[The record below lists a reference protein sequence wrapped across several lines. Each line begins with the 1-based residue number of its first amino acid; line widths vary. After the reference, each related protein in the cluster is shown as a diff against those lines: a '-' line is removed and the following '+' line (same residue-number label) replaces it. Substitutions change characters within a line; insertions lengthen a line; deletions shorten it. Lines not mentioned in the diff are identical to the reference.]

1 MTRRYAIILLTV
13 LLSILTAGAVT
24 VSPRIFRNYTAANG
38 LADNGAQTIHCTK
51 TGRLVISTKGQINF
65 YDGSAFSY
73 IDPIDENVYALPE
86 YHGNYHLYF
95 DKYHHIWLKN
105 TGSVTC
111 VELITER
118 FVQSI
123 DDVFAEFGVKER
135 VLDLFVD
142 RRGVVWLLT
151 ANGLYSVETKRYIRP
166 RTGLNLQDLEIYK
179 DKYLMLFYQNGMM
192 DMYDTTTG
200 KRIVESRPYADSDAR
215 LYTAS
220 SALLLDSTKVY
231 QLRNGAKE
239 AILMQYDAPTRQWS
253 ELLRTPY
260 HMNNMAKR
268 DSLLFVPCEYGYW
281 TLNLNSHEATHYEGL
296 MLGNGQS
303 LETDI
308 NVIAFDRQGGM
319 WAGTETRGI
328 LYSKP
333 YKHPFIPYAWGTPTA
348 DQLGAMM
355 DHVNQYPKFRNR
367 NVNCVFKDSR
377 GWTWV
382 GTAQG
387 LQVYRRESDLLPQ
400 VYTTKDGLYNNIVH
414 SVVEDRDHHIWVAT
428 SYGISVVL
436 FNEDDRVHYIN
447 SYNQYDNVP
456 NEVFVNGKA
465 ILLPDGKIAM
475 QSLDHVVL
483 FDPTKMAT
491 LDNDYPFKIYPK
503 LIKLMVNGIDVNPTT
518 EIDGNRILDR
528 ALSRIWGIALNYNQN
543 SITMVFSALNYFRPQ
558 QTFYRVRVLG
568 LDEEWRVVSPFS
580 SPDMVDKDGLL
591 HLPLIALRPGN
602 YTIQVQ
608 ASLAPDVW
616 DTKPYEW
623 TIEINEPWWRSVGM
637 FGLLAFVLVV
647 MAGINLFYYMK
658 NANLRAMRNSEEV
671 GLINRI
677 YSFVDRCNMSTEV
690 LEPVVEE
697 YTSTQP
703 DPQVELDEDFLKI
716 YKKIAPVVELER
728 KKKKMTM
735 RRLSNAA
742 GMDAKT
748 FYQVITT
755 NIFKSPRP
763 LIKQARL
770 QKVERM
776 LRNTKEPLDVIA
788 DKCGF
793 ISANFMIASFF
804 QVHRITPEQ
813 YRKKH

>member
-13 LLSILTAGAVT
+13 LLSILTAGAVN

-38 LADNGAQTIHCTK
+38 LADNGAQTILCTK
-51 TGRLVISTKGQINF
+51 TGRLVITTAGQINF
-65 YDGSAFSY
+65 YDGASFSY
-73 IDPIDENVYALPE
+73 IDPLDENIYALSD
-86 YHGNYHLYF
+86 YRGNYHLYF

-118 FVQSI
+118 FVSSI
-123 DDVFAEFGVKER
+123 EDVFAEFGVKER
-135 VLDLFVD
+135 VMDLFVD
-142 RRGVVWLLT
+142 RTGVVWLLT
-151 ANGLYSVETKRYIRP
+151 ANGLYSVATKQYIKP
-166 RTGLNLQDLEIYK
+166 RAGLNLQDLEVYK
-179 DKYLMLFYQNGMM
+179 DKFLMLFYENGLME
-192 DMYDTTTG
+192 MYDIAKG
-200 KRIVESRPYADSDAR
+200 KRLAENRPYNDDMAR
-215 LYTAS
+215 HYAAS
-220 SALLLDSTKVY
+220 SLVMMDSTKVY
-231 QLRNGAKE
+231 QIRNGAKD
-239 AILMQYDAPTRQWS
+239 AILMQYDVPRKEWT

-260 HMNNMAKR
+260 HLNSLVKH
-268 DSLLFVPCEYGYW
+268 DSLLYVPCEYGYW
-281 TLNLNSHEATHYEGL
+281 TVHESSYETTHIEAL
-296 MLGNGQS
+296 SIMSGQP

-319 WAGTETRGI
+319 WAGTESRGI
-328 LYSKP
+328 LYSRP
-333 YKHPFIPYAWGTPTA
+333 YKPPFIPYAWGTPTA
-348 DQLGAMM
+348 NQLGSMM
-355 DHVNQYPKFRNR
+355 SNVNQWPKFRDR
-367 NVNCVFKDSR
+367 TVNCVFKDSR

-382 GTAQG
+382 GTSQG

-414 SVVEDRDHHIWVAT
+414 SIVEDQAHHIWVAT

-436 FNEDDRVHYIN
+436 FDEDDKVHFIN
-447 SYNQYDNVP
+447 SYNEYDHVP

-465 ILLPDGKIAM
+465 MLLPDGQIAM

-483 FDPTKMAT
+483 FDPTKMST
-491 LDNDYPFKIYPK
+491 LDNNYPFKIYPK
-503 LIKLMVNGIDVNPTT
+503 LIKLMVNGIDVTPTT
-518 EIDGNRILDR
+518 EIDGKR
-528 ALSRIWGIALNYNQN
+528 
-543 SITMVFSALNYFRPQ
+543 SALNYFRPQ

-568 LDEEWRVVSPFS
+568 LDEEWRVLSPFS
-580 SPDMVDKDGLL
+580 SDMVDKDGLL
-591 HLPLIALRPGN
+591 HLPLIALRPGH

-616 DTKPYEW
+616 DTRPYEW
-623 TIEINEPWWRSVGM
+623 TIDVNEPWWRSVGM

-658 NANLRAMRNSEEV
+658 NANLRAMRNSEEI

-677 YSFVDRCNMSTEV
+677 YAFVDRCNTSAEV

-697 YTSTQP
+697 YTSAQP

-716 YKKIAPVVELER
+716 YKKIAHVVEFER

-770 QKVERM
+770 QQAERM
-776 LRNTKEPLDVIA
+776 LRNTKEPLEVIA

-793 ISANFMIASFF
+793 ISVNFLISQFF
-804 QVHRITPEQ
+804 QVHHVTPDQ
-813 YRKKH
+813 YRRKR

>member
-13 LLSILTAGAVT
+13 LLSILTAGAVN
-24 VSPRIFRNYTAANG
+24 VSPRVFRNYTAANG
-38 LADNGAQTIHCTK
+38 LADNGAQTILCTK
-51 TGRLVISTKGQINF
+51 TGRLVITTAGQINF
-65 YDGSAFSY
+65 YDGASFSY
-73 IDPIDENVYALPE
+73 IDPLDENIYALSD
-86 YHGNYHLYF
+86 YRGNYHLYF

-118 FVQSI
+118 FVPSI
-123 DDVFAEFGVKER
+123 EDVFAEFGVKER
-135 VLDLFVD
+135 VMDLFVD
-142 RRGVVWLLT
+142 RTGVVWLLT
-151 ANGLYSVETKRYIRP
+151 ANGLYSVATKQYIKP
-166 RTGLNLQDLEIYK
+166 RAGLNLQDLEVYK
-179 DKYLMLFYQNGMM
+179 DKFLMLFYENGLME
-192 DMYDTTTG
+192 MYDIAKG
-200 KRIVESRPYADSDAR
+200 KRLTENRPYNDEMAR
-215 LYTAS
+215 HYAAS
-220 SALLLDSTKVY
+220 SLVMMDSTKVY
-231 QLRNGAKE
+231 QIRNGAKE
-239 AILMQYDAPTRQWS
+239 AILMQYDVPRKEWT

-260 HMNNMAKR
+260 HLNSLVKH
-268 DSLLFVPCEYGYW
+268 DSLLYVPCEYGYW
-281 TLNLNSHEATHYEGL
+281 TVHESSYETTHIEAL
-296 MLGNGQS
+296 SIMSGQP

-319 WAGTETRGI
+319 WAGTESRGI
-328 LYSKP
+328 LYSRP
-333 YKHPFIPYAWGTPTA
+333 YKPPFIPYAWGTPTA
-348 DQLGAMM
+348 NQLGSMM
-355 DHVNQYPKFRNR
+355 SNVNQWPKFRDR
-367 NVNCVFKDSR
+367 TVNCVFKDSR

-382 GTAQG
+382 GTSQG

-414 SVVEDRDHHIWVAT
+414 SIVEDQAHHIWVAT

-436 FNEDDRVHYIN
+436 FDEDGKVHFIN
-447 SYNQYDNVP
+447 SYNEYDHVP

-465 ILLPDGKIAM
+465 MLLPDGQIAM

-483 FDPTKMAT
+483 FDPTKMST
-491 LDNDYPFKIYPK
+491 LDNNYPFKIYPK
-503 LIKLMVNGIDVNPTT
+503 LIKLMVNGIDVTPTT
-518 EIDGNRILDR
+518 EIDGKRILDR
-528 ALSRIWGIALNYNQN
+528 ALSRVWGLDLNYNQN
-543 SITMVFSALNYFRPQ
+543 SLTLVFSALNYFRPQ

-568 LDEEWRVVSPFS
+568 LDEEWRVLSPFS
-580 SPDMVDKDGLL
+580 SDMVDKDGLL
-591 HLPLIALRPGN
+591 HLPLIALRPGH

-616 DTKPYEW
+616 DTRPYEW
-623 TIEINEPWWRSVGM
+623 TIDVNEPWWRSVGL

-658 NANLRAMRNSEEV
+658 NANLRAMRNSEEI

-677 YSFVDRCNMSTEV
+677 YAFVDRCNTSAEV

-697 YTSTQP
+697 YTSAQP

-716 YKKIAPVVELER
+716 YKKIAHVVEFER

-770 QKVERM
+770 QQAERM
-776 LRNTKEPLDVIA
+776 LRNTKEPLEVIA

-793 ISANFMIASFF
+793 ISVNFLISQFF
-804 QVHRITPEQ
+804 QVHHVTPDQ
-813 YRKKH
+813 YRRKR

>member
-13 LLSILTAGAVT
+13 LLSILTAGAVN

-38 LADNGAQTIHCTK
+38 LADNGAQTILCTK
-51 TGRLVISTKGQINF
+51 TGRLVITTAGQINF
-65 YDGSAFSY
+65 YDGASFSY
-73 IDPIDENVYALPE
+73 IDPLDENIYALSE
-86 YHGNYHLYF
+86 YRGNYHLYF

-118 FVQSI
+118 FVPSI
-123 DDVFAEFGVKER
+123 EDVFAEFGVKER
-135 VLDLFVD
+135 VMDLFVD
-142 RRGVVWLLT
+142 RTGVVWLLT
-151 ANGLYSVETKRYIRP
+151 ANGLYSVATKQYIKP
-166 RTGLNLQDLEIYK
+166 RAGLNLQDLEVYK
-179 DKYLMLFYQNGMM
+179 DKFLMLFYENGLME
-192 DMYDTTTG
+192 MYDIAKG
-200 KRIVESRPYADSDAR
+200 KRLTENRPYNDEMAR
-215 LYTAS
+215 HYAAS
-220 SALLLDSTKVY
+220 SLVMMDSTKVY
-231 QLRNGAKE
+231 QIRNGAKD
-239 AILMQYDAPTRQWS
+239 AILMQYDVPRKEWT

-260 HMNNMAKR
+260 HLNSLVKH
-268 DSLLFVPCEYGYW
+268 DSLLYVPCEYGYW
-281 TLNLNSHEATHYEGL
+281 TVHESSYETTHFEAL
-296 MLGNGQS
+296 SIVSGQP

-319 WAGTETRGI
+319 WAGTESRGI
-328 LYSKP
+328 LYSMP
-333 YKHPFIPYAWGTPTA
+333 YKQPFHAYPWGTPIA
-348 DQLGAMM
+348 NQLGSMM
-355 DHVNQYPKFRNR
+355 SNVNQWPKFRDR
-367 NVNCVFKDSR
+367 TVNCVFKDSR

-382 GTAQG
+382 GTSQG

-414 SVVEDRDHHIWVAT
+414 SIVEDQAHHIWVAT

-436 FNEDDRVHYIN
+436 FDEDGKVHFIN
-447 SYNQYDNVP
+447 SYNEYDHVP

-465 ILLPDGKIAM
+465 MLLPDGQIAM

-483 FDPTKMAT
+483 FDPTKMST
-491 LDNDYPFKIYPK
+491 LDNSYPFKIYPK
-503 LIKLMVNGIDVNPTT
+503 LIKLMVNGIDVTPTT
-518 EIDGNRILDR
+518 EIDGKRILDR
-528 ALSRIWGIALNYNQN
+528 ALSRVWGLDLNYNQN
-543 SITMVFSALNYFRPQ
+543 SLTLVFSALNYFRPQ

-568 LDEEWRVVSPFS
+568 LDEEWRVLSPFS
-580 SPDMVDKDGLL
+580 SDMVDKDGLL
-591 HLPLIALRPGN
+591 HLPLIALRPGH

-623 TIEINEPWWRSVGM
+623 TIDVNEPWWRSVGM

-658 NANLRAMRNSEEV
+658 NANLRAMRNSEEI

-677 YSFVDRCNMSTEV
+677 YAFVDRCNTSAEV

-697 YTSTQP
+697 YTSAQP

-716 YKKIAPVVELER
+716 YKKIAHVVEFER

-770 QKVERM
+770 QQAERM
-776 LRNTKEPLDVIA
+776 LRNTKEPLEVIA

-793 ISANFMIASFF
+793 ISVNFLISQFF
-804 QVHRITPEQ
+804 QVHHVTPDQ
-813 YRKKH
+813 YRRKR

>member
-13 LLSILTAGAVT
+13 LLSILTAGAVN

-51 TGRLVISTKGQINF
+51 TGRLVITTAGQINF
-65 YDGSAFSY
+65 YDGASFSY
-73 IDPIDENVYALPE
+73 IDPLDENIYALSE
-86 YHGNYHLYF
+86 YRGNFHLYF

-118 FVQSI
+118 FVPSI
-123 DDVFAEFGVKER
+123 EDVFAEFGVKER
-135 VLDLFVD
+135 VMDLFVD
-142 RRGVVWLLT
+142 RTGVVWLLT
-151 ANGLYSVETKRYIRP
+151 ANGLYSVATKQYIKP
-166 RTGLNLQDLEIYK
+166 RAGLNLQDLEVYK
-179 DKYLMLFYQNGMM
+179 DKFLMLFYENGLME
-192 DMYDTTTG
+192 MYDIAKG
-200 KRIVESRPYADSDAR
+200 KRLTENRPYNDDMAR
-215 LYTAS
+215 HYEAS
-220 SALLLDSTKVY
+220 SLVMMDSTKVY
-231 QLRNGAKE
+231 QIRNGAKD
-239 AILMQYDAPTRQWS
+239 AILMQYDVPRKEWT

-260 HMNNMAKR
+260 HLNSMVKH
-268 DSLLFVPCEYGYW
+268 DSLVYVPCEYGYW
-281 TLNLNSHEATHYEGL
+281 TVHENSHETIHYEA
-296 MLGNGQS
+296 LGIVFSQP

-319 WAGTETRGI
+319 WAGTENRGI
-328 LYSKP
+328 LYSMP
-333 YKHPFIPYAWGTPTA
+333 YKQPFHAYPWGTPIA
-348 DQLGAMM
+348 NQLGSMM
-355 DHVNQYPKFRNR
+355 SNVNQWPKFRDR
-367 NVNCVFKDSR
+367 TVNCVFKDSR

-382 GTAQG
+382 GTSQG

-447 SYNQYDNVP
+447 SYNEYDHVP
-456 NEVFVNGKA
+456 NEAFVNGKA
-465 ILLPDGKIAM
+465 MLLPDGQIAM

-491 LDNDYPFKIYPK
+491 LDSHYPFKIYPK
-503 LIKLMVNGIDVNPTT
+503 LIKLYVNGVDVNPTT
-518 EIDGNRILDR
+518 EIDGERILDR
-528 ALSRIWGIALNYNQN
+528 ALSRVWGLDLNYNQN
-543 SITMVFSALNYFRPQ
+543 SLTLVFSALNYFRPQ

-568 LDEEWRVVSPFS
+568 LDEEWRILSPFS
-580 SPDMVDKDGLL
+580 SDMVDKDGLL
-591 HLPLIALRPGN
+591 HLPLIALRPGH

-623 TIEINEPWWRSVGM
+623 TIDINEPWWRSVGM
-637 FGLLAFVLVV
+637 FGLLGFVLVV

-658 NANLRAMRNSEEV
+658 NANLRAMRNSEEI

-677 YSFVDRCNMSTEV
+677 YAFVDRCNTSAEV

-697 YTSTQP
+697 YTSAQP

-716 YKKIAPVVELER
+716 YKKIAHVVEFER

-770 QKVERM
+770 QQAERM
-776 LRNTKEPLDVIA
+776 LRNTKEPLEVIA

-793 ISANFMIASFF
+793 ISVNFLISQFF
-804 QVHRITPEQ
+804 QVYRVTPDQ
-813 YRKKH
+813 YRRKR

>member
-13 LLSILTAGAVT
+13 LLSILTAGAVN

-38 LADNGAQTIHCTK
+38 LAYNGAQTILCTK
-51 TGRLVISTKGQINF
+51 TGRLVITTAGQINF
-65 YDGSAFSY
+65 YDGASFSY
-73 IDPIDENVYALPE
+73 IDPLDENIYALSE
-86 YHGNYHLYF
+86 YRGNYHLYF

-118 FVQSI
+118 FVSSI
-123 DDVFAEFGVKER
+123 EDVFAEFGVKER
-135 VLDLFVD
+135 VMDLFVD
-142 RRGVVWLLT
+142 RTGVVWLLT
-151 ANGLYSVETKRYIRP
+151 ANGLYSVATKQYIKP
-166 RTGLNLQDLEIYK
+166 RAGLNLQDLEVYK
-179 DKYLMLFYQNGMM
+179 DKFLMLFYENGLME
-192 DMYDTTTG
+192 MYDIAKG
-200 KRIVESRPYADSDAR
+200 KRLTENRPYNDEMAR
-215 LYTAS
+215 QYAAS
-220 SALLLDSTKVY
+220 SLVMMDSTKVY
-231 QLRNGAKE
+231 QIRNGAKD
-239 AILMQYDAPTRQWS
+239 AILMQYDVPRKEWT

-260 HMNNMAKR
+260 HLNSLVKH
-268 DSLLFVPCEYGYW
+268 DSLLYVPCEYGYW
-281 TLNLNSHEATHYEGL
+281 TVHESSYETTHIEAL
-296 MLGNGQS
+296 SIVSGQP

-319 WAGTETRGI
+319 WAGTESRGI
-328 LYSKP
+328 LYSRP
-333 YKHPFIPYAWGTPTA
+333 YKPPFIPYAWGTPTA
-348 DQLGAMM
+348 NQLGSMM
-355 DHVNQYPKFRNR
+355 SNVNQWPKFRDR
-367 NVNCVFKDSR
+367 TVNCVFKDSR

-382 GTAQG
+382 GTSQG

-414 SVVEDRDHHIWVAT
+414 SIVEDQAHHIWVAT

-436 FNEDDRVHYIN
+436 FDEDDKVHFIN
-447 SYNQYDNVP
+447 SYNEYDHVP

-465 ILLPDGKIAM
+465 MLLPDGQIAM

-483 FDPTKMAT
+483 FDPTKMST
-491 LDNDYPFKIYPK
+491 LDNNYPFKIYPK
-503 LIKLMVNGIDVNPTT
+503 LIKLMVNGIDVTPTT
-518 EIDGNRILDR
+518 EIDGKRILDR
-528 ALSRIWGIALNYNQN
+528 ALSRVWGLDLNYNQN
-543 SITMVFSALNYFRPQ
+543 SLTLVFSALNYFRPQ

-568 LDEEWRVVSPFS
+568 LDEEWRVLSPFS
-580 SPDMVDKDGLL
+580 SDMVDKDGLL
-591 HLPLIALRPGN
+591 HLPLIALRPGH

-623 TIEINEPWWRSVGM
+623 TIDVNEPWWRSVGL

-658 NANLRAMRNSEEV
+658 NANLRAMRNSEEI

-677 YSFVDRCNMSTEV
+677 YAFVDRCNTSTEV

-697 YTSTQP
+697 YTLAQP

-716 YKKIAPVVELER
+716 YKKIAHVVEFER
-728 KKKKMTM
+728 KQKKMTM

-770 QKVERM
+770 QQAERM
-776 LRNTKEPLDVIA
+776 LRNTKEPLEVIA

-793 ISANFMIASFF
+793 ISVNFLISQFF
-804 QVHRITPEQ
+804 QVHHVTPDQ
-813 YRKKH
+813 YRRKR

>member
-13 LLSILTAGAVT
+13 LLSILTAEAVN

-51 TGRLVISTKGQINF
+51 TGRLVITTAGQINF
-65 YDGSAFSY
+65 FDGANFSY
-73 IDPIDENVYALPE
+73 IDPLDENIYALSE
-86 YHGNYHLYF
+86 YRGNYHLYF

-118 FVQSI
+118 FVSSI
-123 DDVFAEFGVKER
+123 EDVFAEFGVKER
-135 VLDLFVD
+135 VMDLFVD
-142 RRGVVWLLT
+142 RTGVVWLLT
-151 ANGLYSVETKRYIRP
+151 ANGLYSVATKQYIKP
-166 RTGLNLQDLEIYK
+166 RAGLNLQDLEVYK
-179 DKYLMLFYQNGMM
+179 DKFLMLFYENGLME
-192 DMYDTTTG
+192 MYDIAKG
-200 KRIVESRPYADSDAR
+200 KRLTENRPYNDEMAR
-215 LYTAS
+215 HFAAS
-220 SALLLDSTKVY
+220 SLTLLDSTKVY
-231 QLRNGAKE
+231 QIRNGAKE
-239 AILMQYDAPTRQWS
+239 AILMQYDVPRKEWT

-260 HMNNMAKR
+260 HLNSMVKR
-268 DSLLFVPCEYGYW
+268 DSLLYVPCEYGYW
-281 TLNLNSHEATHYEGL
+281 TVNENNQETTHIEAL
-296 MLGNGQS
+296 SIVSGQP

-319 WAGTETRGI
+319 WAGTENRGI
-328 LYSKP
+328 LYSMP
-333 YKHPFIPYAWGTPTA
+333 YKQPFHAYPWGTPIA
-348 DQLGAMM
+348 NQLGSMM
-355 DHVNQYPKFRNR
+355 SNVNQGPKFRDR
-367 NVNCVFKDSR
+367 TVNCVFKDSR

-382 GTAQG
+382 GTSQG

-414 SVVEDRDHHIWVAT
+414 SVVEDQAHHIWVAT

-436 FNEDDRVHYIN
+436 FDEDGKVHFIN
-447 SYNQYDNVP
+447 SYNEYDHVP
-456 NEVFVNGKA
+456 NEAFVNGKA
-465 ILLPDGKIAM
+465 MLLPDGQIAM

-491 LDNDYPFKIYPK
+491 LDNSYPFKIYPK
-503 LIKLMVNGIDVNPTT
+503 LIKLMVNGIDVTPTT
-518 EIDGNRILDR
+518 EIDGKRILDR
-528 ALSRIWGIALNYNQN
+528 ALSRVWGLDLNYNQN
-543 SITMVFSALNYFRPQ
+543 SLTLVFSALNYFRPQ

-568 LDEEWRVVSPFS
+568 LDEEWRVLSSFS
-580 SPDMVDKDGLL
+580 SDMVDKDGLL
-591 HLPLIALRPGN
+591 HLPLIALRPGH

-608 ASLAPDVW
+608 ASLSPDVW
-616 DTKPYEW
+616 DTRPYEW
-623 TIEINEPWWRSVGM
+623 TIDVNEPWWRSVGM
-637 FGLLAFVLVV
+637 FGLLSFVLVV

-658 NANLRAMRNSEEV
+658 NANLRAMRNSEEI

-677 YSFVDRCNMSTEV
+677 YAFVDRCNTSAEV

-697 YTSTQP
+697 YTSAQP

-716 YKKIAPVVELER
+716 YKKIAHVVEFER

-770 QKVERM
+770 QQAERM
-776 LRNTKEPLDVIA
+776 LRNTKEPLEVIA

-793 ISANFMIASFF
+793 ISVNFLISQFF
-804 QVHRITPEQ
+804 QVYRVTPDQ
-813 YRKKH
+813 YRRKR

>member
-13 LLSILTAGAVT
+13 LLSILTAGAVN

-38 LADNGAQTIHCTK
+38 LADNGAQTILCTK
-51 TGRLVISTKGQINF
+51 TGRLVITTAGQINF
-65 YDGSAFSY
+65 YDGASFSY
-73 IDPIDENVYALPE
+73 IDPLDENIYALSD
-86 YHGNYHLYF
+86 YRGNYHLYF

-118 FVQSI
+118 FVPSI
-123 DDVFAEFGVKER
+123 EDVFAEFGVKER
-135 VLDLFVD
+135 VMDLFVD
-142 RRGVVWLLT
+142 RTGVVWLLT
-151 ANGLYSVETKRYIRP
+151 ANGLYSVATKQYIKP
-166 RTGLNLQDLEIYK
+166 RAGLNLQDLEVYK
-179 DKYLMLFYQNGMM
+179 DKFLMLFYENGLME
-192 DMYDTTTG
+192 MYDIAKG
-200 KRIVESRPYADSDAR
+200 KRLTENRPYNDEMAR
-215 LYTAS
+215 HYAAS
-220 SALLLDSTKVY
+220 SLVMMDSTKVY
-231 QLRNGAKE
+231 QIRNGAKD
-239 AILMQYDAPTRQWS
+239 AILMQYDVPRKEWT

-260 HMNNMAKR
+260 HLNSLVKH
-268 DSLLFVPCEYGYW
+268 DSLLYVPCEYGYW
-281 TLNLNSHEATHYEGL
+281 TVHESSYETTHIEAL
-296 MLGNGQS
+296 SIMSGQP

-319 WAGTETRGI
+319 WAGTESRGI
-328 LYSKP
+328 LYSRP
-333 YKHPFIPYAWGTPTA
+333 YKPPFIPYAWGTPTA
-348 DQLGAMM
+348 NQLGSMM
-355 DHVNQYPKFRNR
+355 SNVNQWPKFRDR
-367 NVNCVFKDSR
+367 TVNCVFKDSR

-382 GTAQG
+382 GTSQG

-414 SVVEDRDHHIWVAT
+414 SIVEDQAHHIWVAT

-436 FNEDDRVHYIN
+436 FDEDDKVHFIN
-447 SYNQYDNVP
+447 SYNEYDHVP

-465 ILLPDGKIAM
+465 MLLPDGQIAM

-483 FDPTKMAT
+483 FDPTKMST
-491 LDNDYPFKIYPK
+491 LDNNYPFKIYPK
-503 LIKLMVNGIDVNPTT
+503 LIKLMVNGIDVTPTT
-518 EIDGNRILDR
+518 EIDGKRILDR
-528 ALSRIWGIALNYNQN
+528 ALSRVWGLDLNYNQN
-543 SITMVFSALNYFRPQ
+543 SLTLVFSALNYFRPQ

-568 LDEEWRVVSPFS
+568 LDEEWRVLSPFS
-580 SPDMVDKDGLL
+580 SDMVDKDGLL
-591 HLPLIALRPGN
+591 HLPLIALRPGH

-616 DTKPYEW
+616 DTRPYEW

-658 NANLRAMRNSEEV
+658 NANLRAMRNSEEI

-677 YSFVDRCNMSTEV
+677 YAFVDRCNTSAEV

-697 YTSTQP
+697 YTSAQP

-716 YKKIAPVVELER
+716 YKKIAHVVEFER

-770 QKVERM
+770 QQAERM
-776 LRNTKEPLDVIA
+776 LRNTKEPLEVIA

-793 ISANFMIASFF
+793 ISVNFLISQFF
-804 QVHRITPEQ
+804 QVHHVTPDQ
-813 YRKKH
+813 YRRKR

>member
-13 LLSILTAGAVT
+13 LLSILTAGAVN

-51 TGRLVISTKGQINF
+51 TGRLVITTAGQINF
-65 YDGSAFSY
+65 FDGASFSY
-73 IDPIDENVYALPE
+73 IDPLDENIYALSE
-86 YHGNYHLYF
+86 YRGNYHLYF

-118 FVQSI
+118 FVPSI
-123 DDVFAEFGVKER
+123 EDVFAEFGVKER
-135 VLDLFVD
+135 VMDLFVD
-142 RRGVVWLLT
+142 RTGVVWLLT
-151 ANGLYSVETKRYIRP
+151 ANGLYSVETKQYIKTRA
-166 RTGLNLQDLEIYK
+166 GLNLQDLEVYK
-179 DKYLMLFYQNGMM
+179 DKFLMLFYENGLME
-192 DMYDTTTG
+192 MYDIAKG
-200 KRIVESRPYADSDAR
+200 KRLTENRPYNDEMAR
-215 LYTAS
+215 HYAAS
-220 SALLLDSTKVY
+220 SLVMMDSTKVY
-231 QLRNGAKE
+231 QIRNGAKD
-239 AILMQYDAPTRQWS
+239 AILMQYDVPRKEWT

-260 HMNNMAKR
+260 HLNSLVKH
-268 DSLLFVPCEYGYW
+268 DSLLYVPCEYGYW
-281 TLNLNSHEATHYEGL
+281 TVHENSYETNHVEAL
-296 MLGNGQS
+296 SIVFSQP

-319 WAGTETRGI
+319 WAGTENRGI
-328 LYSKP
+328 LYSMP
-333 YKHPFIPYAWGTPTA
+333 YKQPFHAYAWGTPIA
-348 DQLGAMM
+348 NQLGSMM
-355 DHVNQYPKFRNR
+355 SNVNQGPKFRDR
-367 NVNCVFKDSR
+367 TVNCVFKDSR

-382 GTAQG
+382 GTSQG
-387 LQVYRRESDLLPQ
+387 LLVYRRESDLLPQ

-447 SYNQYDNVP
+447 SYNEYDHVP
-456 NEVFVNGKA
+456 NEAFVNGKA
-465 ILLPDGKIAM
+465 MLLPDGQIAM

-491 LDNDYPFKIYPK
+491 LDSNYPFKIYPK
-503 LIKLMVNGIDVNPTT
+503 LIKLYVNGVDVNPTT
-518 EIDGNRILDR
+518 EIDGKRILDR
-528 ALSRIWGIALNYNQN
+528 ALSRIWGLDLNYNQN
-543 SITMVFSALNYFRPQ
+543 SLTLVFSALNYFRPQ

-568 LDEEWRVVSPFS
+568 LDEEWRVLSSFS
-580 SPDMVDKDGLL
+580 SDMVDKDGLL
-591 HLPLIALRPGN
+591 HLPLIALRPGH

-608 ASLAPDVW
+608 ASLSPDVW
-616 DTKPYEW
+616 DTRPYEW
-623 TIEINEPWWRSVGM
+623 TIDVNEPWWRSVGM
-637 FGLLAFVLVV
+637 FGLLGFVLVV

-658 NANLRAMRNSEEV
+658 NANLRAMRNSEEI

-677 YSFVDRCNMSTEV
+677 YAFVDRCNTSAEV

-697 YTSTQP
+697 YTSAQP

-716 YKKIAPVVELER
+716 YKKIAHVVEFER

-770 QKVERM
+770 QQAERM
-776 LRNTKEPLDVIA
+776 LRNTKEPLEVIA

-793 ISANFMIASFF
+793 ISVNFLISQFF
-804 QVHRITPEQ
+804 HVYRVTPDQ
-813 YRKKH
+813 YRRKR

>member
-13 LLSILTAGAVT
+13 LLSILTAGAVN

-38 LADNGAQTIHCTK
+38 LADNGAQTILCTK
-51 TGRLVISTKGQINF
+51 TGRLVITTAGQINF
-65 YDGSAFSY
+65 YDGASFSY
-73 IDPIDENVYALPE
+73 IDPLDENIYALSD
-86 YHGNYHLYF
+86 YRGNYHLYF

-118 FVQSI
+118 FVPSI
-123 DDVFAEFGVKER
+123 EDVFAEFGVKER
-135 VLDLFVD
+135 VMDLFVD
-142 RRGVVWLLT
+142 RTGVVWLLT
-151 ANGLYSVETKRYIRP
+151 ANGLYSVATKQYIKP
-166 RTGLNLQDLEIYK
+166 RAGLNLQDLEVYK
-179 DKYLMLFYQNGMM
+179 DKFLMLFYENGLME
-192 DMYDTTTG
+192 MYDIAKG
-200 KRIVESRPYADSDAR
+200 KRLAENRPYNDDMAR
-215 LYTAS
+215 HYAAS
-220 SALLLDSTKVY
+220 SLVMMDSTKVY
-231 QLRNGAKE
+231 QIRNGAKD
-239 AILMQYDAPTRQWS
+239 AILMQYDVPRKEWT

-260 HMNNMAKR
+260 HLNSLVKH
-268 DSLLFVPCEYGYW
+268 DSLLYVPCEYGYW
-281 TLNLNSHEATHYEGL
+281 TVHESSYETTHIEAL
-296 MLGNGQS
+296 SIMSGQP

-319 WAGTETRGI
+319 WAGTESRGI
-328 LYSKP
+328 LYSRP
-333 YKHPFIPYAWGTPTA
+333 YKPPFIPYAWGTPTA
-348 DQLGAMM
+348 NQLGSMM
-355 DHVNQYPKFRNR
+355 SNVNQWPKFRDR
-367 NVNCVFKDSR
+367 TVNCVFKDSR

-382 GTAQG
+382 GTSQG

-436 FNEDDRVHYIN
+436 FDEDGKVHFIN
-447 SYNQYDNVP
+447 SYNEYDHVP

-465 ILLPDGKIAM
+465 MLLPDGQIAM

-483 FDPTKMAT
+483 FDPTKMST
-491 LDNDYPFKIYPK
+491 LDNNYPFKIYPK
-503 LIKLMVNGIDVNPTT
+503 LIKLMVNGIDVTPTT
-518 EIDGNRILDR
+518 EIDGKRILDR
-528 ALSRIWGIALNYNQN
+528 ALSRVWGLDLNYNQN
-543 SITMVFSALNYFRPQ
+543 SLTLVFSALNYFRPQ

-568 LDEEWRVVSPFS
+568 LDEEWRVLSPFS
-580 SPDMVDKDGLL
+580 SDMVDKDGLL
-591 HLPLIALRPGN
+591 HLPLIALRPGH

-623 TIEINEPWWRSVGM
+623 TIDVNEPWWRSVGL

-658 NANLRAMRNSEEV
+658 NANLRAMRNSEEI

-677 YSFVDRCNMSTEV
+677 YAFVDRCNTSAEV

-697 YTSTQP
+697 YTSAQP

-716 YKKIAPVVELER
+716 YKKIAHVVEFER

-770 QKVERM
+770 QQAERM
-776 LRNTKEPLDVIA
+776 LRNTKEPLEVIA

-793 ISANFMIASFF
+793 ISVNFLISQFF
-804 QVHRITPEQ
+804 QVHHVTPDQ
-813 YRKKH
+813 YRRKR

>member
-13 LLSILTAGAVT
+13 LLSILTAGAVN

-38 LADNGAQTIHCTK
+38 LADNGAQTILCTK
-51 TGRLVISTKGQINF
+51 TGRLVITTAGQINF
-65 YDGSAFSY
+65 YDGASFSY
-73 IDPIDENVYALPE
+73 IDPLDENIYALSD
-86 YHGNYHLYF
+86 YRGNYHLYF

-118 FVQSI
+118 FVPSI
-123 DDVFAEFGVKER
+123 EDVFAEFGVKER
-135 VLDLFVD
+135 VMDLFVD
-142 RRGVVWLLT
+142 RTGVVWLLT
-151 ANGLYSVETKRYIRP
+151 ANGLYSVATKQYIKP
-166 RTGLNLQDLEIYK
+166 RAGLNLQDLEVYK
-179 DKYLMLFYQNGMM
+179 DKFLMLFYENGLME
-192 DMYDTTTG
+192 MYDIAKG
-200 KRIVESRPYADSDAR
+200 KRLAENRPYNDDMAR
-215 LYTAS
+215 HYAAS
-220 SALLLDSTKVY
+220 SLVMMDSTKVY
-231 QLRNGAKE
+231 QIRNGAKD
-239 AILMQYDAPTRQWS
+239 AILMQYDVPRKEWT

-260 HMNNMAKR
+260 HLNSLVKH
-268 DSLLFVPCEYGYW
+268 DSLLYVPCEYGYW
-281 TLNLNSHEATHYEGL
+281 TVHESSYETTHIEAL
-296 MLGNGQS
+296 SIMSGQP

-319 WAGTETRGI
+319 WAGTESRGI
-328 LYSKP
+328 LYSRP
-333 YKHPFIPYAWGTPTA
+333 YKPPFIPYAWGTPTA
-348 DQLGAMM
+348 NQLGSMM
-355 DHVNQYPKFRNR
+355 SNVNQWPKFRDR
-367 NVNCVFKDSR
+367 TVNCVFKDSR

-382 GTAQG
+382 GTSQG

-414 SVVEDRDHHIWVAT
+414 SIVEDQAHHIWVAT

-436 FNEDDRVHYIN
+436 FDEDDKVHFIN
-447 SYNQYDNVP
+447 SYNEYDHVP

-465 ILLPDGKIAM
+465 MLLPDGQIAM

-483 FDPTKMAT
+483 FDPTKMST
-491 LDNDYPFKIYPK
+491 LDNNYPFKIYPK

-518 EIDGNRILDR
+518 EIDGKRILDR
-528 ALSRIWGIALNYNQN
+528 ALSRVWGLDLNYNQN
-543 SITMVFSALNYFRPQ
+543 SLTLVFSALNYFRPQ

-568 LDEEWRVVSPFS
+568 LDEEWRILSPFS
-580 SPDMVDKDGLL
+580 SDMVDKDGLL
-591 HLPLIALRPGN
+591 HLPLIALRPGH

-623 TIEINEPWWRSVGM
+623 TIDVNEPWWRSVGL

-658 NANLRAMRNSEEV
+658 NANLRAMRNSEEI

-677 YSFVDRCNMSTEV
+677 YAFVDRCNTSAEV

-697 YTSTQP
+697 YTSAQP

-716 YKKIAPVVELER
+716 YKKIAHVVEFER

-770 QKVERM
+770 QQAERM
-776 LRNTKEPLDVIA
+776 LRNTKEPLEVIA

-793 ISANFMIASFF
+793 ISVNFLISQFF
-804 QVHRITPEQ
+804 QVHHVTPDQ
-813 YRKKH
+813 YRRKR

>member
-13 LLSILTAGAVT
+13 LLSILTAGAVN
-24 VSPRIFRNYTAANG
+24 VSPRVFRNYTAANG
-38 LADNGAQTIHCTK
+38 LADNGAQTILCTK
-51 TGRLVISTKGQINF
+51 TGRLVITTAGQINF
-65 YDGSAFSY
+65 YDGASFSY
-73 IDPIDENVYALPE
+73 IDPLDENIYALSD
-86 YHGNYHLYF
+86 YRGNYHLYF

-118 FVQSI
+118 FVPSI
-123 DDVFAEFGVKER
+123 EDVFAEFGVKER
-135 VLDLFVD
+135 VMDLFVD
-142 RRGVVWLLT
+142 RTGVVWLLT
-151 ANGLYSVETKRYIRP
+151 ANGLYSVATKQYIKP
-166 RTGLNLQDLEIYK
+166 RAGLNLQDLEVYK
-179 DKYLMLFYQNGMM
+179 DKFLMLFYENGLME
-192 DMYDTTTG
+192 MYDIAKG
-200 KRIVESRPYADSDAR
+200 KRLTENRPYNDEMAR
-215 LYTAS
+215 HYAAS
-220 SALLLDSTKVY
+220 SLVMMDSTKVY
-231 QLRNGAKE
+231 QIRNGAKD
-239 AILMQYDAPTRQWS
+239 AILMQYDVPRKEWT

-260 HMNNMAKR
+260 HLNSLVKH
-268 DSLLFVPCEYGYW
+268 DSLLYVPCEYGYW
-281 TLNLNSHEATHYEGL
+281 TVNENNQETTHIEAL
-296 MLGNGQS
+296 SILSGQP

-319 WAGTETRGI
+319 WAGTESRGI
-328 LYSKP
+328 LYSRP
-333 YKHPFIPYAWGTPTA
+333 YKPPFIPYAWGTPTA
-348 DQLGAMM
+348 NQLGSMM
-355 DHVNQYPKFRNR
+355 SNVNQWPKFRDR
-367 NVNCVFKDSR
+367 TVNCVFKDSR

-382 GTAQG
+382 GTSQG

-414 SVVEDRDHHIWVAT
+414 SIVEDQAHHIWVAT

-436 FNEDDRVHYIN
+436 FDEDGKVHFIN
-447 SYNQYDNVP
+447 SYNEYDHVP

-465 ILLPDGKIAM
+465 MLLPDGQIAM
-475 QSLDHVVL
+475 QSIDHVVL
-483 FDPTKMAT
+483 FDPTKMST
-491 LDNDYPFKIYPK
+491 LDNNYPFKIYPK
-503 LIKLMVNGIDVNPTT
+503 LIKLMVNGIDVTPTT
-518 EIDGNRILDR
+518 EIDGKRILDR
-528 ALSRIWGIALNYNQN
+528 ALSRVWGLDLNYNQN
-543 SITMVFSALNYFRPQ
+543 SLTLVFSALNYFRPQ

-568 LDEEWRVVSPFS
+568 LDEEWRILSPFS
-580 SPDMVDKDGLL
+580 SDMVDKDGLL
-591 HLPLIALRPGN
+591 HLPLIALRPGH

-623 TIEINEPWWRSVGM
+623 TIDVNEPWWRSVGM

-658 NANLRAMRNSEEV
+658 NANLRAMRNSEEI

-677 YSFVDRCNMSTEV
+677 YAFVDRCNTSAEV

-697 YTSTQP
+697 YTSAQP

-716 YKKIAPVVELER
+716 YKKIAHVVEFER

-770 QKVERM
+770 QQAERM
-776 LRNTKEPLDVIA
+776 LRNTKEPLEVIA

-793 ISANFMIASFF
+793 ISVNFLISQFF
-804 QVHRITPEQ
+804 QVHHVTPDQ
-813 YRKKH
+813 YRRKR

>member
-13 LLSILTAGAVT
+13 LLSILTAGAVN

-51 TGRLVISTKGQINF
+51 TGRLVITTAGQINF
-65 YDGSAFSY
+65 FDGASFSY
-73 IDPIDENVYALPE
+73 IDPLDENIYALSE
-86 YHGNYHLYF
+86 YRGNYHLYF

-118 FVQSI
+118 FVPSI
-123 DDVFAEFGVKER
+123 EDVFAEFGVKER
-135 VLDLFVD
+135 VMDLFVD
-142 RRGVVWLLT
+142 RTGVVWLLT
-151 ANGLYSVETKRYIRP
+151 ANGLYSVATKQYIKP
-166 RTGLNLQDLEIYK
+166 RAGLNLQDLEVYK
-179 DKYLMLFYQNGMM
+179 DKFLMLFYENGLME
-192 DMYDTTTG
+192 MYDIAKG
-200 KRIVESRPYADSDAR
+200 KRLTENRPYNDEMAR
-215 LYTAS
+215 HYAAS
-220 SALLLDSTKVY
+220 SLVMMDSTKVY
-231 QLRNGAKE
+231 QIRNGAKD
-239 AILMQYDAPTRQWS
+239 AILMQYDVPRKEWT

-260 HMNNMAKR
+260 HLNSLVKH
-268 DSLLFVPCEYGYW
+268 DSLLYVPCEYGYW
-281 TLNLNSHEATHYEGL
+281 TVHESSYETNHVEAL
-296 MLGNGQS
+296 SIVFSQP

-319 WAGTETRGI
+319 WAGTENRGI
-328 LYSKP
+328 LYSMP
-333 YKHPFIPYAWGTPTA
+333 YKQPFHAYAWGTPIA
-348 DQLGAMM
+348 NQLGSMM
-355 DHVNQYPKFRNR
+355 SNVNQWPKFRDR
-367 NVNCVFKDSR
+367 TVNCVFKDSR

-382 GTAQG
+382 GTSQG

-436 FNEDDRVHYIN
+436 FNEDGKVHFIN
-447 SYNQYDNVP
+447 SYNEYDHVP
-456 NEVFVNGKA
+456 NEAFVNGKA
-465 ILLPDGKIAM
+465 MLLPDGQIAM

-491 LDNDYPFKIYPK
+491 LDSNYPFKIYPK
-503 LIKLMVNGIDVNPTT
+503 LIKLYVNGVDVNPTT
-518 EIDGNRILDR
+518 EIDGKRILDR
-528 ALSRIWGIALNYNQN
+528 ALSRIWGLDLNYNQN
-543 SITMVFSALNYFRPQ
+543 SLTLVFSALNYFRPQ

-568 LDEEWRVVSPFS
+568 LDEEWRVLSSFS
-580 SPDMVDKDGLL
+580 SDMVDKDGLL
-591 HLPLIALRPGN
+591 HLPLIALRPGH

-608 ASLAPDVW
+608 ASLSPDVW
-616 DTKPYEW
+616 DTRPYEW
-623 TIEINEPWWRSVGM
+623 TIDVNEPWWRSVGM

-658 NANLRAMRNSEEV
+658 NANLRAMRNSEEI

-677 YSFVDRCNMSTEV
+677 YAFVDRCNTSAEV

-697 YTSTQP
+697 YTSAQP

-716 YKKIAPVVELER
+716 YKKIAHVVEFER

-770 QKVERM
+770 QQAERM
-776 LRNTKEPLDVIA
+776 LRNTKEPLEVIA

-793 ISANFMIASFF
+793 ISVNFLISQFF
-804 QVHRITPEQ
+804 QVYRVTPDQ
-813 YRKKH
+813 YRRKR

>member
-13 LLSILTAGAVT
+13 LLSILTAGAVN

-38 LADNGAQTIHCTK
+38 LADNGAQTILCTK
-51 TGRLVISTKGQINF
+51 TGRLVITTAGQINF
-65 YDGSAFSY
+65 YDGASFSY
-73 IDPIDENVYALPE
+73 IDPLDENIYALSD
-86 YHGNYHLYF
+86 YRGNYHLYF

-118 FVQSI
+118 FVPSI
-123 DDVFAEFGVKER
+123 EDVFAEFGVKER
-135 VLDLFVD
+135 VMDLFVD
-142 RRGVVWLLT
+142 RTGVVWLLT
-151 ANGLYSVETKRYIRP
+151 ANGLYSVATKQYIKP
-166 RTGLNLQDLEIYK
+166 RAGLNLQDLEVYK
-179 DKYLMLFYQNGMM
+179 DKFLMLFYENGLME
-192 DMYDTTTG
+192 MYDIAKG
-200 KRIVESRPYADSDAR
+200 KRLAENRPYNDDMAR
-215 LYTAS
+215 HYAAS
-220 SALLLDSTKVY
+220 SLVMMDSTKVY
-231 QLRNGAKE
+231 QIRNGAKD
-239 AILMQYDAPTRQWS
+239 AILMQYDVPRKEWT

-260 HMNNMAKR
+260 HLNSLVKH
-268 DSLLFVPCEYGYW
+268 DSLLYVPCEYGYW
-281 TLNLNSHEATHYEGL
+281 TVHESSYETTHIEAL
-296 MLGNGQS
+296 SIMSGQP

-319 WAGTETRGI
+319 WAGTESRGI
-328 LYSKP
+328 LYSRP
-333 YKHPFIPYAWGTPTA
+333 YKPPFIPYAWGTPTA
-348 DQLGAMM
+348 NQLGSMM
-355 DHVNQYPKFRNR
+355 SNVNQWPKFRDR
-367 NVNCVFKDSR
+367 TVNCVFKDSR

-382 GTAQG
+382 GTSQG

-414 SVVEDRDHHIWVAT
+414 SIVEDQAHHIWVAT

-436 FNEDDRVHYIN
+436 FDEDDKVHFIN
-447 SYNQYDNVP
+447 SYNEYDHVP

-465 ILLPDGKIAM
+465 MLLPDGQIAM

-483 FDPTKMAT
+483 FDPTKMST
-491 LDNDYPFKIYPK
+491 LDNNYPFKIYPK
-503 LIKLMVNGIDVNPTT
+503 LIKLMVNGIDVTPTT
-518 EIDGNRILDR
+518 EIDGKRILDR
-528 ALSRIWGIALNYNQN
+528 ALSRVWGLDLNYNQN
-543 SITMVFSALNYFRPQ
+543 SLTLVFSALNYFRPQ

-568 LDEEWRVVSPFS
+568 LDEEWRVLSPFS
-580 SPDMVDKDGLL
+580 SDMVDKDGLL

-616 DTKPYEW
+616 DTRPYEW
-623 TIEINEPWWRSVGM
+623 TIEINEPWWRSVGL

-658 NANLRAMRNSEEV
+658 NANLRAMRNSEEI

-677 YSFVDRCNMSTEV
+677 YAFVDRCNTSAEV

-697 YTSTQP
+697 YTSAQP

-716 YKKIAPVVELER
+716 YKKIAHVVEFER

-770 QKVERM
+770 QQAERM
-776 LRNTKEPLDVIA
+776 LRNTKEPLEVIA

-793 ISANFMIASFF
+793 ISVNFLISQFF
-804 QVHRITPEQ
+804 QVHHVTPDQ
-813 YRKKH
+813 YRRKR

>member
-13 LLSILTAGAVT
+13 LLSILTAGAVN
-24 VSPRIFRNYTAANG
+24 VSPRVFRNYTAANG
-38 LADNGAQTIHCTK
+38 LADNGAQTILCTK
-51 TGRLVISTKGQINF
+51 TGRLVITTAGQINF
-65 YDGSAFSY
+65 YDGASFSY
-73 IDPIDENVYALPE
+73 IDPLDENIYALSE
-86 YHGNYHLYF
+86 YRGNYHLYF

-118 FVQSI
+118 FVPSI
-123 DDVFAEFGVKER
+123 EDVFAEFGVKER
-135 VLDLFVD
+135 VMDLFVD
-142 RRGVVWLLT
+142 RTGVVWLLT
-151 ANGLYSVETKRYIRP
+151 ANGLYSVATKQYIKP
-166 RTGLNLQDLEIYK
+166 RAGLNLQDLEVYK
-179 DKYLMLFYQNGMM
+179 DKFLMLFYENGLME
-192 DMYDTTTG
+192 MYDIAKG
-200 KRIVESRPYADSDAR
+200 KRLAENRPYNDDMAR
-215 LYTAS
+215 HYAAS
-220 SALLLDSTKVY
+220 SLVMMDSTKVY
-231 QLRNGAKE
+231 QIRNGAKD
-239 AILMQYDAPTRQWS
+239 AILMQYDVPRKEWT

-260 HMNNMAKR
+260 HLNSLVKH
-268 DSLLFVPCEYGYW
+268 DSLLYVPCEYGYW
-281 TLNLNSHEATHYEGL
+281 TVHESSYETTHIEAL
-296 MLGNGQS
+296 SIMSGQP

-319 WAGTETRGI
+319 WAGTESRGI
-328 LYSKP
+328 LYSRP
-333 YKHPFIPYAWGTPTA
+333 YKPPFIPYAWGTPTA
-348 DQLGAMM
+348 NQLGSMM
-355 DHVNQYPKFRNR
+355 SNVNQWPKFRDR
-367 NVNCVFKDSR
+367 TVNCVFKDSR

-382 GTAQG
+382 GTSQG

-400 VYTTKDGLYNNIVH
+400 VYTTKDGLHNNIVH
-414 SVVEDRDHHIWVAT
+414 SIVEDQAHHIWVAT

-436 FNEDDRVHYIN
+436 FDEDDKVHFIN
-447 SYNQYDNVP
+447 SYNEYDHVP

-465 ILLPDGKIAM
+465 MLLPDGQIAM

-483 FDPTKMAT
+483 FDPTKMST
-491 LDNDYPFKIYPK
+491 LDNNYPFKIYPK

-518 EIDGNRILDR
+518 EIDGKRILDR
-528 ALSRIWGIALNYNQN
+528 ALSRVWGLDLNYNQN
-543 SITMVFSALNYFRPQ
+543 SLTLVFSALNYFRPQ

-568 LDEEWRVVSPFS
+568 LDEEWRVLSPFS
-580 SPDMVDKDGLL
+580 SDMVDKDGLL
-591 HLPLIALRPGN
+591 HLPLIALRPGH

-616 DTKPYEW
+616 DTRPYEW
-623 TIEINEPWWRSVGM
+623 TIDVNEPWWRSVGL

-658 NANLRAMRNSEEV
+658 NANLRAMRNSEEI

-677 YSFVDRCNMSTEV
+677 YAFVDRCNTSTEV

-697 YTSTQP
+697 YTSAQP

-716 YKKIAPVVELER
+716 YKKIAHVVEFER

-770 QKVERM
+770 QQAERM
-776 LRNTKEPLDVIA
+776 LRNTKEPLEVIA

-793 ISANFMIASFF
+793 ISVNFLISQFF
-804 QVHRITPEQ
+804 QVHHVTPDQ
-813 YRKKH
+813 YRRKR

>member
-1 MTRRYAIILLTV
+1 MTKRYAIILLTV

-38 LADNGAQTIHCTK
+38 LADNGAQTILCTK
-51 TGRLVISTKGQINF
+51 TGRLVITTAGQINF
-65 YDGSAFSY
+65 YDGASFSY
-73 IDPIDENVYALPE
+73 IDPLDENIYALSE
-86 YHGNYHLYF
+86 YRGNYHLYF

-118 FVQSI
+118 FVPSI
-123 DDVFAEFGVKER
+123 EDVFAEFGVKER
-135 VLDLFVD
+135 VMDLFVD
-142 RRGVVWLLT
+142 RTGVVWLLT
-151 ANGLYSVETKRYIRP
+151 ANGLYSVETKQYIKTRA
-166 RTGLNLQDLEIYK
+166 GLNLQDLEVYK
-179 DKYLMLFYQNGMM
+179 DKFLMLFYENGLME
-192 DMYDTTTG
+192 MYDITKG
-200 KRIVESRPYADSDAR
+200 KRVAENRPYNDEMAR
-215 LYTAS
+215 HYAAS
-220 SALLLDSTKVY
+220 SLVMMDSTKVY
-231 QLRNGAKE
+231 QIRNGAKD
-239 AILMQYDAPTRQWS
+239 AILMQYDVPRKEWT

-260 HMNNMAKR
+260 HLNSLVKH
-268 DSLLFVPCEYGYW
+268 DSLLYVPCEYGYW
-281 TLNLNSHEATHYEGL
+281 TVHESSYETTHFEAL
-296 MLGNGQS
+296 SIVSGQP

-319 WAGTETRGI
+319 WAGTESRGI
-328 LYSKP
+328 LYSMP
-333 YKHPFIPYAWGTPTA
+333 YKQPFVAYPWGTPIA
-348 DQLGAMM
+348 NQLGSMM
-355 DHVNQYPKFRNR
+355 SNVNQWPKFRDR
-367 NVNCVFKDSR
+367 TVNCVFKDSR

-382 GTAQG
+382 GTSQG

-414 SVVEDRDHHIWVAT
+414 SIVEDQAHHIWVAT

-436 FNEDDRVHYIN
+436 FDEDDKVHFIN
-447 SYNQYDNVP
+447 SYNEYDHVP

-465 ILLPDGKIAM
+465 MLLPDGQIAM

-483 FDPTKMAT
+483 FDPTEMST
-491 LDNDYPFKIYPK
+491 LDNSYPFKIYPK

-518 EIDGNRILDR
+518 EIDGKRILDR
-528 ALSRIWGIALNYNQN
+528 ALSRVWGLDLNYNQN
-543 SITMVFSALNYFRPQ
+543 SLTLVFSALNYFRPQ

-568 LDEEWRVVSPFS
+568 LDEEWRVLSPFS
-580 SPDMVDKDGLL
+580 SDMVDKDGLL
-591 HLPLIALRPGN
+591 HLPLIALRPGH
-602 YTIQVQ
+602 YSIQVQ

-623 TIEINEPWWRSVGM
+623 TIDVNEPWWRSVGM

-658 NANLRAMRNSEEV
+658 NANLRAMRNSEEI

-677 YSFVDRCNMSTEV
+677 YAFVDRCNTSAEV

-697 YTSTQP
+697 YTSAQP

-716 YKKIAPVVELER
+716 YKKIAHVVEFER

-770 QKVERM
+770 QQAERM
-776 LRNTKEPLDVIA
+776 LRNTKEPLEVIA

-793 ISANFMIASFF
+793 ISVNFLISQFF
-804 QVHRITPEQ
+804 QVHHVTPDQ
-813 YRKKH
+813 YRRKR

>member
-13 LLSILTAGAVT
+13 LLSILTAGAVN
-24 VSPRIFRNYTAANG
+24 VSPRVFRNYTAANG
-38 LADNGAQTIHCTK
+38 LADNGAQTILCTK
-51 TGRLVISTKGQINF
+51 TGRLVITTAGQINF
-65 YDGSAFSY
+65 YDGASFSY
-73 IDPIDENVYALPE
+73 IDPLDENIYALSD
-86 YHGNYHLYF
+86 YRGNYHLYF

-118 FVQSI
+118 FVPSI
-123 DDVFAEFGVKER
+123 EDVFAEFGVKER
-135 VLDLFVD
+135 VMDLFVD
-142 RRGVVWLLT
+142 RTGVVWLLT
-151 ANGLYSVETKRYIRP
+151 ANGLYSVATKQYIKP
-166 RTGLNLQDLEIYK
+166 RAGLNLQDLEVYK
-179 DKYLMLFYQNGMM
+179 DKFLMLFYENGLME
-192 DMYDTTTG
+192 MYDIAKG
-200 KRIVESRPYADSDAR
+200 KRLAENRPYNDDMAR
-215 LYTAS
+215 HYAAS
-220 SALLLDSTKVY
+220 SLVMMDSTKVY
-231 QLRNGAKE
+231 QIRNGAKD
-239 AILMQYDAPTRQWS
+239 AILMQYDVPRKEWT

-260 HMNNMAKR
+260 HLNSLVKH
-268 DSLLFVPCEYGYW
+268 DSLLYVPCEYGYW
-281 TLNLNSHEATHYEGL
+281 TVHESSYETTHIEAL
-296 MLGNGQS
+296 SIMSGQP

-319 WAGTETRGI
+319 WAGTESRGI
-328 LYSKP
+328 LYSRP
-333 YKHPFIPYAWGTPTA
+333 YKPPFIPYAWGTPTA
-348 DQLGAMM
+348 NQLGSMM
-355 DHVNQYPKFRNR
+355 SNVNQWPKFRDR
-367 NVNCVFKDSR
+367 TVNCVFKDSR

-382 GTAQG
+382 GTSQG

-414 SVVEDRDHHIWVAT
+414 SIVEDQAHHIWVAT

-436 FNEDDRVHYIN
+436 FDEDDKVHFIN
-447 SYNQYDNVP
+447 SYNEYDHVP

-465 ILLPDGKIAM
+465 MLLPDGQIAM

-483 FDPTKMAT
+483 FDPTKMST
-491 LDNDYPFKIYPK
+491 LDNSYPFKIYPK

-518 EIDGNRILDR
+518 EIDGKRILDR
-528 ALSRIWGIALNYNQN
+528 ALSRVWGLDLNYNQN
-543 SITMVFSALNYFRPQ
+543 SLTLVFSALNYFRPQ

-568 LDEEWRVVSPFS
+568 LDEEWRILSPFS
-580 SPDMVDKDGLL
+580 SDMVDKDGLL
-591 HLPLIALRPGN
+591 HLPLIALRPGH

-616 DTKPYEW
+616 DTRPYEW
-623 TIEINEPWWRSVGM
+623 TIDVNEPWWRSVGL

-658 NANLRAMRNSEEV
+658 NANLRAMRNSEEI

-677 YSFVDRCNMSTEV
+677 YAFVDRCNTSAEV

-697 YTSTQP
+697 YTSAQP

-716 YKKIAPVVELER
+716 YKKIAHVVEFER

-770 QKVERM
+770 QQAERM
-776 LRNTKEPLDVIA
+776 LRNTKEPLEVIA

-793 ISANFMIASFF
+793 ISVNFLISQFF
-804 QVHRITPEQ
+804 QVHHVTPDQ
-813 YRKKH
+813 YRRKR

>member
-13 LLSILTAGAVT
+13 LLSILTAGAVN

-38 LADNGAQTIHCTK
+38 LADNGAQTILCTK
-51 TGRLVISTKGQINF
+51 TGRLVITTAGQINF
-65 YDGSAFSY
+65 YDGASFSY
-73 IDPIDENVYALPE
+73 IDPLDENIYALSD
-86 YHGNYHLYF
+86 YRGNYHLYF

-118 FVQSI
+118 FVPSI
-123 DDVFAEFGVKER
+123 EDVFAECGVKER
-135 VLDLFVD
+135 VMDLFVD
-142 RRGVVWLLT
+142 RTGVVWLLT
-151 ANGLYSVETKRYIRP
+151 ANGLYSVETKQYIKTRA
-166 RTGLNLQDLEIYK
+166 GLNLQDLEVYK
-179 DKYLMLFYQNGMM
+179 DKFLMLFYENGLME
-192 DMYDTTTG
+192 MYDITKG
-200 KRIVESRPYADSDAR
+200 KRVAENRPYNDEMAR
-215 LYTAS
+215 HYTAS
-220 SALLLDSTKVY
+220 SLVMLDSTKVY
-231 QLRNGAKE
+231 QIRNGAKE
-239 AILMQYDAPTRQWS
+239 AILMQYDVPRKEWT

-260 HMNNMAKR
+260 HLNSLVKH
-268 DSLLFVPCEYGYW
+268 DSLLYVPCEYGYW
-281 TLNLNSHEATHYEGL
+281 TVHESSYETTHIEAL
-296 MLGNGQS
+296 SIVSGQP

-319 WAGTETRGI
+319 WAGTENRGI
-328 LYSKP
+328 LYSMP
-333 YKHPFIPYAWGTPTA
+333 YKQPFHAYAWGTPIA
-348 DQLGAMM
+348 NQLGSMM
-355 DHVNQYPKFRNR
+355 SNVNQGPKFRDR
-367 NVNCVFKDSR
+367 TVNCVFKDSR

-382 GTAQG
+382 GTSQG

-414 SVVEDRDHHIWVAT
+414 SIVEDQAHHIWVAT

-436 FNEDDRVHYIN
+436 FDEDDKVHFIN
-447 SYNQYDNVP
+447 SYNEYDHVP

-465 ILLPDGKIAM
+465 MLLPDGQIAM

-483 FDPTKMAT
+483 FDPTKMST
-491 LDNDYPFKIYPK
+491 LDNNYPFKIYPK

-518 EIDGNRILDR
+518 EIDGKRILDR
-528 ALSRIWGIALNYNQN
+528 ALSRVWGLDLNYNQN
-543 SITMVFSALNYFRPQ
+543 SLTLVFSALNYFRPQ

-568 LDEEWRVVSPFS
+568 LDEEWRVLSPFS
-580 SPDMVDKDGLL
+580 SDMVDKDGLL
-591 HLPLIALRPGN
+591 HLPLIALRPGH

-616 DTKPYEW
+616 DTRPYEW
-623 TIEINEPWWRSVGM
+623 TIEINEPWWRSVGL

-658 NANLRAMRNSEEV
+658 NANLRAMRNSEEI

-677 YSFVDRCNMSTEV
+677 YAFVDRCNTSAEV
-690 LEPVVEE
+690 LEPVIEE
-697 YTSTQP
+697 YTSAQP

-716 YKKIAPVVELER
+716 YKKIAHVVEFER

-770 QKVERM
+770 QQAERM
-776 LRNTKEPLDVIA
+776 LRNTKEPLEVIA

-793 ISANFMIASFF
+793 ISVNFLISQFF
-804 QVHRITPEQ
+804 QVHHVTPDQ
-813 YRKKH
+813 YRRKR

>member
-13 LLSILTAGAVT
+13 LLSILTAGAVN

-38 LADNGAQTIHCTK
+38 LADNGAQTILCTK
-51 TGRLVISTKGQINF
+51 TGRLVITTAGQINF
-65 YDGSAFSY
+65 YDGASFSY
-73 IDPIDENVYALPE
+73 IDPLDENIYALSE
-86 YHGNYHLYF
+86 YRGNYHLYF

-118 FVQSI
+118 FVPSI
-123 DDVFAEFGVKER
+123 EDVFAEFGVKER
-135 VLDLFVD
+135 VMDLFVD
-142 RRGVVWLLT
+142 RTGVVWLLT
-151 ANGLYSVETKRYIRP
+151 ANGLYSVATKQYIKP
-166 RTGLNLQDLEIYK
+166 RAGLNLQDLEVYK
-179 DKYLMLFYQNGMM
+179 DKFLMLFYENGLME
-192 DMYDTTTG
+192 MYDIAKG
-200 KRIVESRPYADSDAR
+200 KRLTENRPYNDEMAR
-215 LYTAS
+215 HFAAS
-220 SALLLDSTKVY
+220 SLTLLDSTKVY
-231 QLRNGAKE
+231 QIRNGAKD
-239 AILMQYDAPTRQWS
+239 AILMQYDVPRKEWT

-260 HMNNMAKR
+260 HLNSLVKH
-268 DSLLFVPCEYGYW
+268 DSLLYVPCEYGYW
-281 TLNLNSHEATHYEGL
+281 TVHESSYETTHFEAL
-296 MLGNGQS
+296 SIVSGQP

-319 WAGTETRGI
+319 WAGTESRGI
-328 LYSKP
+328 LYSMP
-333 YKHPFIPYAWGTPTA
+333 YKQPFHAYAWGTPIA
-348 DQLGAMM
+348 NQLGSMM
-355 DHVNQYPKFRNR
+355 SNVNQWPKFRDR
-367 NVNCVFKDSR
+367 TVNCVFKDSR

-382 GTAQG
+382 GTSQG

-436 FNEDDRVHYIN
+436 FNEDGKVHFIN
-447 SYNQYDNVP
+447 SYNEYDHVP

-465 ILLPDGKIAM
+465 MLLPDGQIAM

-483 FDPTKMAT
+483 FDPTKMST
-491 LDNDYPFKIYPK
+491 LDNSYPFKIYPK

-518 EIDGNRILDR
+518 EIDGKRILDR
-528 ALSRIWGIALNYNQN
+528 ALSRVWGIALNYNQN

-568 LDEEWRVVSPFS
+568 LDEEWRVLSSFS
-580 SPDMVDKDGLL
+580 SDMVDKDGLL
-591 HLPLIALRPGN
+591 HLPLIALRPGH

-623 TIEINEPWWRSVGM
+623 TIDVNEPWWRSVGM

-658 NANLRAMRNSEEV
+658 NANLRAMRNSEEI

-677 YSFVDRCNMSTEV
+677 YAFVDRCNTSAEV

-697 YTSTQP
+697 YTSAQP

-716 YKKIAPVVELER
+716 YKKIAHVVEFER

-770 QKVERM
+770 QQAERM
-776 LRNTKEPLDVIA
+776 LRNTKEPLEVIA

-793 ISANFMIASFF
+793 ISVNFLISQFF
-804 QVHRITPEQ
+804 QVHHVTPDQ
-813 YRKKH
+813 YRRKR

>member
-13 LLSILTAGAVT
+13 LLSILTAGAVN

-51 TGRLVISTKGQINF
+51 TGRLVITTAGQINF
-65 YDGSAFSY
+65 FDGASFSY
-73 IDPIDENVYALPE
+73 IDPLDENIYALSE
-86 YHGNYHLYF
+86 YRGNYHLYF

-118 FVQSI
+118 FVPSI
-123 DDVFAEFGVKER
+123 EDVFAEFGVKER
-135 VLDLFVD
+135 VMDLFVD
-142 RRGVVWLLT
+142 RTGVVWLLT
-151 ANGLYSVETKRYIRP
+151 ANGLYSVATKQYIKP
-166 RTGLNLQDLEIYK
+166 RAGLNLQDLEVYK
-179 DKYLMLFYQNGMM
+179 DKFLMLFYENGLME
-192 DMYDTTTG
+192 MYDIAKG
-200 KRIVESRPYADSDAR
+200 KRLTENRPYNDEMAR
-215 LYTAS
+215 HYAAS
-220 SALLLDSTKVY
+220 SLTLLDSTKVY
-231 QLRNGAKE
+231 QIRNGAKE
-239 AILMQYDAPTRQWS
+239 AILMQYDVPRKEWT

-260 HMNNMAKR
+260 HLNSLVKH
-268 DSLLFVPCEYGYW
+268 DSLLYVPCEYGYW
-281 TLNLNSHEATHYEGL
+281 TVNENNQETTHIEALSIVFGEP
-296 MLGNGQS
+296 
-303 LETDI
+303 LETNI

-319 WAGTETRGI
+319 WAGTENRGI
-328 LYSKP
+328 LYSMP
-333 YKHPFIPYAWGTPTA
+333 YKQPFHAYAWGTPIA
-348 DQLGAMM
+348 NQLGSMM
-355 DHVNQYPKFRNR
+355 SNVNQGPKFRDR
-367 NVNCVFKDSR
+367 TVNCVFKDSR

-382 GTAQG
+382 GTSQG
-387 LQVYRRESDLLPQ
+387 LLVYRRESDLLPQ

-436 FNEDDRVHYIN
+436 FNEDGRVHYIN
-447 SYNQYDNVP
+447 SYNEYDHVP
-456 NEVFVNGKA
+456 NEAFVNGKA
-465 ILLPDGKIAM
+465 MLLPDGQIAM

-491 LDNDYPFKIYPK
+491 LDSNYPFKIYPK
-503 LIKLMVNGIDVNPTT
+503 LIKLYVNGVDVNPTT
-518 EIDGNRILDR
+518 EIDGKRILDR
-528 ALSRIWGIALNYNQN
+528 ALSRVWGLDLNYNQN
-543 SITMVFSALNYFRPQ
+543 SLTLVFSALNYFRPQ
-558 QTFYRVRVLG
+558 QTFYRVRIMG
-568 LDEEWRVVSPFS
+568 LDEEWRILSPFS
-580 SPDMVDKDGLL
+580 SDMVDKDGLL
-591 HLPLIALRPGN
+591 HLPLIAMRPGH
-602 YTIQVQ
+602 YAVQVQ
-608 ASLAPDVW
+608 ASLSPDVW
-616 DTKPYEW
+616 DTEPYEW
-623 TIEINEPWWRSVGM
+623 TIDINEPWWRSVGM
-637 FGLLAFVLVV
+637 FGLLGFVLVV

-658 NANLRAMRNSEEV
+658 NANLRAMRNSEEI

-677 YSFVDRCNMSTEV
+677 YAFVDRCNTSAEV

-697 YTSTQP
+697 YTSAQP

-716 YKKIAPVVELER
+716 YKKIAHVVEFER

-770 QKVERM
+770 QQAERM
-776 LRNTKEPLDVIA
+776 LRNTKEPLEVIA

-793 ISANFMIASFF
+793 ISVNFLISQFF
-804 QVHRITPEQ
+804 HVYRVTPDQ
-813 YRKKH
+813 YRRKR